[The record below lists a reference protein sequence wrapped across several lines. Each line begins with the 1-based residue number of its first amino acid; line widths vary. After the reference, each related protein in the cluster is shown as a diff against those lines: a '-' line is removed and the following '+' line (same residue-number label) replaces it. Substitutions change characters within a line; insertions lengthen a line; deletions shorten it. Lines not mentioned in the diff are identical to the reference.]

1 MIDREKVIRGLECCL
16 ASKYPPCGECGY
28 DGDMN
33 YNDPWSCRLS
43 LMADALAL
51 LKEQEPVVHGW
62 WIKSKLSAWPIMMC
76 SACGEPFTSSEKT
89 AFCPHCGAKMDGE
102 RRDEDD

>member
-1 MIDREKVIRGLECCL
+1 MDKREKVIKGLECCL

-33 YNDPWSCRLS
+33 YNDAWSCRLS

-51 LKEQEPVVHGW
+51 LKAQEQKPISASIVDSDGGLMHW
-62 WIKSKLSAWPIMMC
+62 W
-76 SACGEPFTSSEKT
+76 ACGNCQAPINPEDRYCHE
-89 AFCPHCGAKMDGE
+89 CGRAVKW
-102 RRDEDD
+102 DE

>member
-1 MIDREKVIRGLECCL
+1 MAEREKVIRGLECCL

-28 DGDMN
+28 DGDMK

-51 LKEQEPVVHGW
+51 LKEQEPRV
-62 WIKSKLSAWPIMMC
+62 M
-76 SACGEPFTSSEKT
+76 EPVGDCQEELRAESRE
-89 AFCPHCGAKMDGE
+89 
-102 RRDEDD
+102 